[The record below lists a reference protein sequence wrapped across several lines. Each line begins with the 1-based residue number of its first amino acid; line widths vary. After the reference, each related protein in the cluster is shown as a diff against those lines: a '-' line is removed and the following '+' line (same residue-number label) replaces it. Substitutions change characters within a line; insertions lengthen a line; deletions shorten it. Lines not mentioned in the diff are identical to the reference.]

1 MITKLFD
8 EYTAVIRRECV
19 YEVRKKDNAVANL
32 PAGSSRAQRRDNSN
46 TSRKSR
52 DIEKLLGSSR
62 TSLVDHLPGIIGTP

>member
-1 MITKLFD
+1 MVTKLFD
-8 EYTAVIRRECV
+8 EYVAVIRRECV
-19 YEVRKKDNAVANL
+19 YEVRGKDNAVANL
-32 PAGSSRAQRRDNSN
+32 PAGLSRGQRRDNSN